1 MNNQN
6 ETVLSPRLIRLIV
19 IALFLFSGATA
30 LVYEIIWVRYLG
42 LVFGSTTYS
51 ITTVLAAFMGGLALG
66 SLWIGRVAD
75 RIGQRPLRIYAM
87 LEAGIGLF
95 GLLSPLIFH
104 FVLTWGPKLLPESML
119 LDASS
124 GLPIK
129 FAIGFVLLL
138 IPTTLMGGSLPALS
152 RFLIRHPDGIKR
164 DLGMLYSI
172 NTLGAVAGA
181 ALAGFLL
188 LFTLGLTGTLI
199 ATGIVNLLIA
209 AAAWKLDLQSKIAS
223 TPEEA
228 EDKGSDPDRMETGW
242 MRKVL
247 YTSFL
252 ISGGLAMAY
261 EVIWSRL
268 LVQVIGS
275 STYGFSMILIA
286 YLTGLAGGSYLVSRF
301 VPARWLHAHAF
312 AALQIAIAA
321 GAFLLIPLMAWMPE
335 ALLAV
340 FEAGYDA
347 YWQIAVASFLL
358 VLLLVLPSTLCM
370 GATFPVVAH
379 MLTRSEGSLGSDIG
393 RAYFF
398 NTCGAILGTVL
409 AGFVLLP
416 ELGGMPSMRLV
427 ITMNLLLA
435 LVVIWGAVV
444 SSGKSDLFKSR
455 MLISSMV
462 LLALWPVWRADWS
475 SGLSAVNVA
484 VYGKA
489 LAQNTGGG
497 LLGDLRF
504 EQEGINARVTVRQAY
519 DHRFLQVNGKADA
532 STGTDMATQILFGLL
547 PTLYHPKEGPTFMIG
562 YGSGVTA
569 RVIAEERPDQQI
581 DVAEIEDAVVEAG
594 KIFADV
600 NHGVETFSNV
610 RMVRNDARNFL
621 VGVDKK
627 YSMIVSEPS
636 NPWLAGIAGLFTSD
650 FYQLASDHLTDDGVF
665 VQWIQMYSLSPENT
679 RMILRTLLD
688 RFPYAEVW
696 ESIPSDLI
704 VVASKRP
711 LSLPKGWQQQ
721 LTRNSERWKEYSDR
735 LWLYKPSDLLA
746 HRRGKITGDVEG
758 LSLSRNSDDLPKL
771 EFTAP
776 WSLYED
782 TLDPNREWLAD
793 FFPDGA
799 LFDEPEMA
807 ASRARYLAEGGL
819 HGAADKWSRKGSR
832 EGALK
837 GKKILPVALT
847 RAKVLLNQ
855 GDAAGSVRQLE
866 AWSDSKDVEVN
877 LLLVNAQ
884 MQLGRVV
891 SAKSS
896 LRRIEQPEALQSMQ
910 YQQWCEAA
918 LALRM
923 FHSVGSVSLK
933 REEALGMSYRTRHYF
948 GVIAYRKGEL
958 KQAEEYFRES
968 LAINVHNGVTLAYLG
983 HTLWKQARLKEAVA
997 YYQRYVNYWGENKTI
1012 SKRIKLVN
1020 SL

>member
-1 MNNQN
+1 MSKQH
-6 ETVLSPRLIRLIV
+6 EAGLSPHLLRLAV

-42 LVFGSTTYS
+42 LAFGSTTYS

-66 SLWIGRVAD
+66 SLWIGRLAD
-75 RIGQRPLRIYAM
+75 RPGQRPLRIYAI

-104 FVLTWGPKLLPESML
+104 FFLTWGPGLLPEAAL

-124 GLPIK
+124 GLALK
-129 FAIGFVLLL
+129 FTVGFVLLL
-138 IPTTLMGGSLPALS
+138 LPTTLMGGSLPALS

-164 DLGMLYSI
+164 DLGLLYSI

-188 LFTLGLTGTLI
+188 LFTLGLTGTLL
-199 ATGIVNLLIA
+199 ATGMVNLIIA
-209 AAAWKLDLQSKIAS
+209 AIAWKLDLQSNVTA
-223 TPEEA
+223 TPEDA
-228 EDKGSDPDRMETGW
+228 DDKGSDPDRMETGW

-247 YTSFL
+247 YGSFL

-261 EVIWSRL
+261 EVIWSRM

-312 AALQIAIAA
+312 AALQLGIAA
-321 GAFLLIPLMAWMPE
+321 GAFLLIPLIAWLPD
-335 ALLAV
+335 ALLGV

-347 YWQIAVASFLL
+347 YWQVAAASFGL

-398 NTCGAILGTVL
+398 NTCGAIAGTVL

-416 ELGGMPSMRLV
+416 GLGSMPSMRLV
-427 ITMNLLLA
+427 ITLNLLLA
-435 LVVIWGAVV
+435 LAVIWGAALSGEGAKLARSRLLV
-444 SSGKSDLFKSR
+444 SGLA
-455 MLISSMV
+455 

-475 SGLSAVNVA
+475 SGLSAVSVA
-484 VYGKA
+484 VYGKN
-489 LAQNTGGG
+489 LAENRGGG

-532 STGTDMATQILFGLL
+532 STGTDMATQLLFGLL
-547 PTLYHPKEGPTFMIG
+547 PTLYHPQEGPTFMVG

-569 RVIAEERPDQQI
+569 RVIAEERPDQRI

-594 KIFADV
+594 TLFADV
-600 NHGVETFSNV
+600 NHGVETFPNV
-610 RMVRNDARNFL
+610 RMVRNDARNYL
-621 VGVDKK
+621 TGIDER
-627 YSMIVSEPS
+627 YALIVSEPS

-665 VQWIQMYSLSPENT
+665 VQWIQMYSLSPENA

-688 RFPYAEVW
+688 VFPYAEVW

-711 LSLPKGWQQQ
+711 LSLTKNWQQQ
-721 LTRNSERWKEYSDR
+721 LTRNKERWQEYAER
-735 LWLYKPSDLLA
+735 LWLYQPSDLLA
-746 HRRGKITGDVEG
+746 HRRGKISGDVEG
-758 LSLSRNSDDLPKL
+758 LSQSRNSDDLPKL

-782 TLDPNREWLAD
+782 TLGPNREWLSE
-793 FFPDGA
+793 FFDDGK
-799 LFDEPEMA
+799 LLDEAEIA
-807 ASRARYLAEGGL
+807 ASRARYLTEGGL
-819 HGAADKWSRKGSR
+819 LEEADDWSRKAR
-832 EGALK
+832 LK
-837 GKKILPVALT
+837 GQSITVALT
-847 RAKVLLNQ
+847 RGKVLLQ
-855 GDAAGSVRQLE
+855 RGDAAGCVQQL
-866 AWSDSKDVEVN
+866 WSWRESGNTEVN
-877 LLLVNAQ
+877 LLLASAQ
-884 MQLGRVV
+884 LALREVEPTKLSLLRVD
-891 SAKSS
+891 
-896 LRRIEQPEALQSMQ
+896 RPEALSATKF
-910 YQQWCEAA
+910 QQWCETA

-923 FHSVGSVSLK
+923 FNIVDSVSRK
-933 REEALGMSYRTRHYF
+933 REAAQGASYRTRHYF
-948 GVIAYRKGEL
+948 GVIAYRKGHP
-958 KQAEEYFRES
+958 KQAEGYFRES
-968 LAINVHNGVTLAYLG
+968 LAYNAHSGVTLAYLG
-983 HTLWKQARLKEAVA
+983 HALWKQARFKEAAV
-997 YYQRYVNYWGENKTI
+997 YYRKYENYWGQNATI
-1012 SKRIKLVN
+1012 SKRLKLG
-1020 SL
+1020 SAL